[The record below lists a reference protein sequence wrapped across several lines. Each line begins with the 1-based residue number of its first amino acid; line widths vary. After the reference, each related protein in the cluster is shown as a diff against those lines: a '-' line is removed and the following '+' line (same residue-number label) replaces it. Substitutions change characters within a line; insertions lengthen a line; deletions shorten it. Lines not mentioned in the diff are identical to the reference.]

1 MAKRDQGEV
10 SSYVL
15 KRSSKK
21 ERQLKYD
28 FMPSLLEIIERP
40 ANAAGRIIIIAIA
53 LLLIVATFWACL
65 AKLDVVVTGTGTVT
79 TDEKM
84 GIVTSSTSG
93 TVSTIFVQEGEFV
106 EKGDILLQLDTENLD
121 LEMQKLQ
128 DDMALLEIQR
138 DVMEQYIEDEDA
150 EIHIEDYDE
159 NYQYLVNAY
168 VYANELYKAQIEENP
183 DSEELLRFQY
193 LQNLAESLANVEA
206 SIDEI
211 TINIE
216 EMQYNIENMTITAM
230 TSGYVFGLN
239 VFYEGQE
246 ITATQTL
253 MAIVSEETPYVFQG
267 YFADRDMAE
276 LAVGDVARLKLSA
289 FSYSDYGA
297 IDGTVTYI
305 SPIASNVEGMGNV
318 YQVNIAIDP
327 DHLNTSIDLL
337 NGLSGT
343 AEIYIGKRSV
353 MEYFLEPVTEGLGNS
368 LREK

>member
-1 MAKRDQGEV
+1 MAKKDQGEV
-10 SSYVL
+10 SRYVL
-15 KRSSKK
+15 KRGNKR

-40 ANAAGRIIIIAIA
+40 ANMAGKFIIIAIT
-53 LLLIVATFWACL
+53 LLLIVAIVWACM

-84 GIVTSSTSG
+84 GIVASSASG
-93 TVSTIFVQEGEFV
+93 TVSEIFVIEGDSV
-106 EKGDILLQLDTENLD
+106 EKGDILIQLDTENLD

-138 DVMEQYIEDEDA
+138 DVMVQYIEDEDA
-150 EIHIEDYDE
+150 EIQVEGYDE

-183 DSEELLRFQY
+183 DNEELLRFQY

-206 SIDEI
+206 SIDE
-211 TINIE
+211 TAINIE
-216 EMQYNIENMTITAM
+216 EMQYNIDSMTITAM
-230 TSGYVFGLN
+230 ASGYVYGLN

-246 ITATQTL
+246 ITATEPL
-253 MAIVSEETPYVFQG
+253 MAIVSGETPYVFQG
-267 YFADRDMAE
+267 YFSDRDMAE
-276 LAVGDVARLKLSA
+276 LTVGDSARLKLSA
-289 FSYSDYGA
+289 FSYSYYGA

-305 SPIASNVEGMGNV
+305 SPVAANIEGMGNV
-318 YQVNIAIDP
+318 YQVNIAIAP
-327 DHLNTSIDLL
+327 DNLNSSIDLL